1 METKLARIVNKGLAG
16 EPEHI
21 VFQIKENLQCV
32 DFSQIKYVDENEGT
46 IREVSLVD
54 ADLNQPE
61 ILHVLNAMGH
71 ECELSIN
78 ENDEVT
84 IYF

>member
-1 METKLARIVNKGLAG
+1 MERKLARVVNKGLAG

-21 VFQIKENLQCV
+21 VFQIKENLQCI
-32 DFSQIKYVDENEGT
+32 DFSQIKYINENEGA

-54 ADLNQPE
+54 MSLDQPE
-61 ILHVLNAMGH
+61 ILHVINVMGH

-78 ENDEVT
+78 DSDEVT
-84 IYF
+84 LYF